1 MSNIGPQRTSVWLTF
16 LATQLYSI
24 QEINKQNLSIP
35 SCLTPKKYSMVLS
48 LKKKK
53 KMAYGDNVTAKI
65 AWFTSTRG
73 SSVLHEEQGVAKK
86 LCSCL
91 SDVNRI
97 NLL

>member
-1 MSNIGPQRTSVWLTF
+1 
-16 LATQLYSI
+16 
-24 QEINKQNLSIP
+24 
-35 SCLTPKKYSMVLS
+35 MVLS